1 MEIKPIK
8 NLNAVVSIPGSKS
21 YTQRALIIASLAE
34 GKSFL
39 RNYLISE
46 DTGYLIEGLRSL
58 GSEILTTEEDL
69 IICGT
74 GGNIT
79 NPGKEIYLGNNGTA
93 MRFLTSVVSLGKG
106 EFVLGGDSRL
116 NERPINPLLDALRS
130 LGVDARSRDKKGYPP
145 VIINANGIGGG
156 SVTFTDLESSQYI
169 SSILICAPFAGRD
182 TEIKLRGS
190 MVSLPYISM
199 TIETIKEFGVEVVRK
214 SPDHYIIKNNQR
226 YAGRRYM
233 VEGDV
238 SNASYFFLAAALC
251 KGKIR
256 VMNINPD
263 TLQGDIELLDIIER
277 LGCSVVRGDDWVE
290 VAGREMNGGEYMFD
304 MKNMPDVVPT
314 LAVLAAIRPGRTIIK
329 NVSHLRL
336 KESDRI
342 TALANEINRVGIR
355 AEETDD
361 GLIINGGKPHGA
373 EIETYNDHR
382 IAMSFAILGLATP
395 GIKIKD
401 KDCVNKSFPCFW
413 DELEKLYV
421 TAG

>member
-8 NLNAVVSIPGSKS
+8 NLNAEVLIPGSKS
-21 YTQRALIIASLAE
+21 YTQRALIIASLAD

-39 RNYLISE
+39 RHYLISE

-93 MRFLTSVVSLGKG
+93 MRFLTSIVSLGKG

-116 NERPINPLLDALRS
+116 CERPVNPLLDALRA
-130 LGVDARSRDKKGYPP
+130 LGVDAHSKNKNGCPP
-145 VIINANGIGGG
+145 VIINANGIRGG
-156 SVTFTDLESSQYI
+156 SATFTNIQSSQYI
-169 SSILICAPFAGRD
+169 SSILICAPFAERD
-182 TEIKLRGS
+182 TEINLKGS
-190 MVSLPYISM
+190 VVSLPYIDM
-199 TIETIKEFGVEVVRK
+199 TIETMKEFGVEVVRK
-214 SPDHYIIKNNQR
+214 SQDHYIIKSNQQ
-226 YAGRRYM
+226 YAGHKYM

-238 SNASYFFLAAALC
+238 SNASYFFLASALC

-263 TLQGDIELLDIIER
+263 TLQGDIGLLNIMER
-277 LGCSVVRGDDWVE
+277 LGCSVVRGDNWVE
-290 VAGREMNGGEYMFD
+290 VTGKEMNRGEYVFD
-304 MKNMPDVVPT
+304 MGNMPDVVPT
-314 LAVLAAIRPGRTIIK
+314 LAVLAAIRPGRTVIK

-342 TALANEINRVGIR
+342 TALANELNKVGTR
-355 AEETDD
+355 TEETDD
-361 GLIINGGKPHGA
+361 GLIIDGGKPHGA

-401 KDCVNKSFPCFW
+401 KDCVNKSFPGFW
-413 DELEKLYV
+413 NELEKLYV

>member
-8 NLNAVVSIPGSKS
+8 NLDAEISIPGSKS
-21 YTQRALIIASLAE
+21 YTQRALIIASLAH

-39 RNYLISE
+39 RNYLISD

-58 GSEILTTEEDL
+58 GSDILTTEED
-69 IICGT
+69 IIINGT

-93 MRFLTSVVSLGKG
+93 MRFLTSIVSLGKG

-116 NERPINPLLDALRS
+116 NERPIEPLLDALRL
-130 LGVDARSRDKKGYPP
+130 LGVDANSKNKNGYPP
-145 VIINANGIGGG
+145 VVISANGIQGG
-156 SVTFTDLESSQYI
+156 SVTFTDVKSSQYV

-190 MVSLPYISM
+190 MVSLPYVNM
-199 TIETIKEFGVEVVRK
+199 TIETMKEFGVEVVRK
-214 SPDHYIIKNNQR
+214 SQDHYIIKNNQR
-226 YAGRRYM
+226 YAGLRYM

-238 SNASYFFLAAALC
+238 SNASYFFLASALC
-251 KGKIR
+251 RGKVR
-256 VMNINPD
+256 VMNIRPD
-263 TLQGDIELLDIIER
+263 TLQGDIGLLDIMER

-290 VAGREMNGGEYMFD
+290 VAGKEMNGGEYMFD
-304 MKNMPDVVPT
+304 MRNMPDVVPT
-314 LAVLAAIRPGRTIIK
+314 LAMLAAIRPGRTVIK

-342 TALANEINRVGIR
+342 TALVTELNRVGIG

-361 GLIINGGKPHGA
+361 GLIIDGGKPHGA

-401 KDCVNKSFPCFW
+401 KDCVNKSFPDFW
-413 DELEKLYV
+413 DELEKL
-421 TAG
+421 